1 VFMAENEFK
10 KSEALGK
17 IKTMPKVEEK
27 QVVEFEKEKVIETPD
42 EFRIA
47 LGNAQMDDVE
57 YIEVSEK
64 LFKHLLKNH
73 KSKFLTYGDPG
84 IKVYAV
90 GTRDKYEAEQDMS
103 ADQFYEH
110 TTREKMNVVG

>member
-1 VFMAENEFK
+1 MAENEFK

-17 IKTMPKVEEK
+17 IKTMPKIEEK
-27 QVVEFEKEKVIETPD
+27 AVVEIEKEKVIETPD

-47 LGNAQMDDVE
+47 MGNAQMDDVE

-84 IKVYAV
+84 IKVYVA
-90 GTRDKYEAEQDMS
+90 GTREKYEAEEAMS
-103 ADQFYEH
+103 ADAYYEYSI
-110 TTREKMNVVG
+110 REKQLNGVG